1 MDGASLARS
10 YYRHIDGG
18 AYDELAEVL
27 AEGFRHVRPDRT
39 IDGPDAFV
47 RFMRDGRP
55 MTDTSH
61 LVEALYVGDGRVAVE
76 GRLVRDDGGEL
87 FRFVDTFRFD
97 GDRIAQVRT
106 YTD

>member
-1 MDGASLARS
+1 MDGPSLARA
-10 YYRHIDGG
+10 YYRHIDEG
-18 AYDELAEVL
+18 AYDELAGVL
-27 AEGFRHVRPDRT
+27 AEGFEHVRPDRT
-39 IDGPDAFV
+39 IDGSDEFV

-87 FRFVDTFRFD
+87 FRFVDTFRID
-97 GDRIAQVRT
+97 DDRIAKIRT

>member
-1 MDGASLARS
+1 MDGPALARA
-10 YYRHIDGG
+10 YYRHIDEG
-18 AYDELAEVL
+18 AYEELGDLL

-47 RFMRDGRP
+47 RFMRDDRP

-76 GRLVRDDGGEL
+76 GRLVRTDGGEL
-87 FRFVDTFRFD
+87 FGFVDTFRFE
-97 GDRIAQVRT
+97 GDRIARIHT
-106 YTD
+106 YSD